1 MTTTII
7 ILLSLAVVILLILL
21 AALIWRLCRQS
32 DELKQKNEV
41 IVREVRQNHLLKHKD
56 TLLEPSKT

>member
-32 DELKQKNEV
+32 DELKQKNDV
-41 IVREVRQNHLLKHKD
+41 IVHEVRRNL
-56 TLLEPSKT
+56 TLINRQDAIQ

>member
-41 IVREVRQNHLLKHKD
+41 IVREVRQNQLLTHKD